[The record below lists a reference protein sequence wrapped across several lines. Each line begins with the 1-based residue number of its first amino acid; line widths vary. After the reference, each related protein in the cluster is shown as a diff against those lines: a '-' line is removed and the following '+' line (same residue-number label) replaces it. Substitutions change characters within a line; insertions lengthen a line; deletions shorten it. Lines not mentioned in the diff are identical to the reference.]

1 MNIII
6 KRVFS
11 LILLVLTL
19 TCVNVYAE
27 EFSVTAENIVLYNL
41 NDDSI
46 IYEKNSEEKVSIA
59 SITKIMTA
67 LVALDNIDD
76 LSDTVVITEDDFA
89 YTSGYS
95 KAGFSVGDT
104 VTYED
109 LLYGILLPSGA
120 DAVNAVVN
128 NTLGFDAFVIEMN
141 NLAKRI
147 GMTNTSFSNPVGRD
161 SDTNY
166 STAHDVATMLKFALK
181 IAEFKKIFTTKEYE
195 ATNGLV
201 LQSTLM
207 PYKDIL
213 DINLIDGSKSGFTRG
228 AGRCLASIT
237 TINDVSYLL
246 VVLNSSLDN
255 NYSAVEDSI
264 TIYDYYSNNYSYQVV
279 LDNDKIV
286 TSIPVE
292 YSKTKEYDIKSSE
305 DITLYLENNSI
316 DNLTYEFDGAK
327 EIKYNTP
334 KGSRLGT
341 IKVYDDGKLLYES
354 DVYLNT
360 DIEYYNF
367 YLIGF
372 IIVFLILIIVVIWK
386 IRRKKRRHRR
396 RKR

>member
-11 LILLVLTL
+11 FILLVITL
-19 TCVNVYAE
+19 SSINVYAE

-95 KAGFSVGDT
+95 KAGFEVGDT

-120 DAVNAVVN
+120 DAVNSVVN
-128 NTLGFDAFVIEMN
+128 NTLGFDDFVKEMN
-141 NLAKRI
+141 NLAKSI
-147 GMTNTSFSNPVGRD
+147 GMNNTSFSNPVGRD

-166 STAHDVATMLKFALK
+166 STARDVATMLKYALK

-195 ATNGLV
+195 ATNGLI

-207 PYKDIL
+207 PYENIL
-213 DINLIDGSKSGFTRG
+213 NVDLIDGSKSGFTRT

-237 TINDVSYLL
+237 TLNDVPYLL
-246 VVLNSSLDN
+246 VVLDSSLDN
-255 NYSAVEDSI
+255 NYSAVSDSI
-264 TIYDYYSNNYSYQVV
+264 TIYEYYSNNYSYQTILNKDLVI
-279 LDNDKIV
+279 D
-286 TSIPVE
+286 TIPIN
-292 YSKTKEYDIKSSE
+292 YSKTKEYEIKIDE
-305 DITLYLENNSI
+305 DVSMYLKNDSI
-316 DNLTYEFDGAK
+316 DNLTYEYDGIK
-327 EIKYNTP
+327 KIKYNT
-334 KGSRLGT
+334 KEGSKLGT
-341 IKVYDDGKLLYES
+341 IKVYDNDTLLYES
-354 DVYLNT
+354 DVYLNV
-360 DIEYYNF
+360 DIAYYNF
-367 YLIGF
+367 YLLG
-372 IIVFLILIIVVIWK
+372 IIVVIFLFIIVCFWK
-386 IRRKKRRHRR
+386 IKRRRRRR

>member
-11 LILLVLTL
+11 FILLVITL
-19 TCVNVYAE
+19 SSINVSAE

-95 KAGFSVGDT
+95 KAGFEVGDT

-166 STAHDVATMLKFALK
+166 STARDVATMLKYALK

-195 ATNGLV
+195 ATNGLI

-207 PYKDIL
+207 PYENIL
-213 DINLIDGSKSGFTRG
+213 NVDLIDGSKSGFTRT

-237 TINDVSYLL
+237 TLNDVPYLL
-246 VVLNSSLDN
+246 VVIRSSN
-255 NYSAVEDSI
+255 EFIYNAIKDSI
-264 TIYDYYSNNYSYQVV
+264 TIYEYYSNNYSYQTILNEDLVI
-279 LDNDKIV
+279 D
-286 TSIPVE
+286 SIPIK
-292 YSKTKEYDIKSSE
+292 YSKEKEYEIKTDEEVSM
-305 DITLYLENNSI
+305 YLKNDTV
-316 DNLTYEFDGAK
+316 DNLTYEYDGIE
-327 EIKYNTP
+327 EIKYNT
-334 KGSRLGT
+334 KEGSKLGT
-341 IKVYDDGKLLYES
+341 IKVYDNDTLLYES

-360 DIEYYNF
+360 NIEYYNF
-367 YLIGF
+367 YLIG
-372 IIVFLILIIVVIWK
+372 IIVVIFLFIIVIIWK
-386 IRRKKRRHRR
+386 IKRRKRHRR

>member
-1 MNIII
+1 MNILI
-6 KRVFS
+6 KRVVS
-11 LILLVLTL
+11 LILLIISFYSI
-19 TCVNVYAE
+19 NVSAE
-27 EFSVTAENIVLYNL
+27 EFSITAENVILYNL

-67 LVALDNIDD
+67 LVAINNIAD

-95 KAGFSVGDT
+95 KAGFGVGDT

-128 NTLGFDAFVIEMN
+128 NTLGFTDFVEEMN
-141 NLAKRI
+141 ALAQSI
-147 GMTNTSFSNPVGRD
+147 GMANTSFSNPVGRD

-166 STAHDVATMLKFALK
+166 STAKDVAKMLEYALNNP
-181 IAEFKKIFTTKEYE
+181 EFKKIFTTKEY
-195 ATNGLV
+195 TTTSGLT

-213 DINLIDGSKSGFTRG
+213 DINLIAGSKSGFTKS

-237 TINDVSYLL
+237 TLNDVPYLL
-246 VVLNSSLDN
+246 VVLDSSLDN
-255 NYSAVEDSI
+255 NYSAVLDSI
-264 TIYDYYSNNYSYQVV
+264 TIYDYYSNNYSYQTI
-279 LDNDKIV
+279 LNDALVID
-286 TSIPVE
+286 SIPINS
-292 YSKTKEYDIKSSE
+292 SKTKEYEIKANE
-305 DITLYLENNSI
+305 DISMYLQNDTI
-316 DNLTYEFDGAK
+316 DDLTYEYAGVE
-327 EIKYNTP
+327 EIKYNTK
-334 KGSRLGT
+334 KGSKLGT
-341 IKVYDDGKLLYES
+341 IKVYDDETLLYES
-354 DVYLNT
+354 DVYLDS

-367 YLIGF
+367 YLMG
-372 IIVFLILIIVVIWK
+372 IIAVIFLFIVVIIWK
-386 IRRKKRRHRR
+386 TKRRKRHRR